1 MPLDPTVADLLAGME
16 ASGAPPLN
24 ESTVAE
30 GREAIM
36 LIAALGGEGPA
47 VAKEYV
53 ISAAGV
59 RSVVYV
65 PEEGVGPLP
74 VLVYIHGGGFV
85 IGSPESHAPTCREL
99 AVRAGCLVVSIDY
112 RMGPEHKAPAAVE
125 DSIAATKWVI
135 EHAAELGGD
144 PARVAVGG
152 DSAGG
157 NLSALVALALP
168 GRLVSQVLIYPAVD
182 LTGSFPSI
190 DENAEGYFLTKAD
203 MEWFMGHYLTG
214 AEVKADEPVVSPW
227 FADDAALAATCPAL
241 VITAEFD
248 PLRDEGEAYAKRL
261 AELGVP
267 TTLRRFDGMIHAFFG
282 MTMLLPQAV
291 EANQL
296 AADHLRSA
304 FS

>member
-1 MPLDPTVADLLAGME
+1 ME
-16 ASGAPPLN
+16 ASGAPPLH
-24 ESTVAE
+24 ESSVADA
-30 GREAIM
+30 REAIM
-36 LIAALGGEGPA
+36 LIAALGGDGPA
-47 VAKEYV
+47 VANEYEL
-53 ISAAGV
+53 SAAGV

-65 PEEGVGPLP
+65 PDGEGPFP

-99 AVRAGCLVVSIDY
+99 AVRAGCLVVSLDY

-135 EHAAELGGD
+135 EHAGELGGD
-144 PARVAVGG
+144 PTRIAVGG

-157 NLSALVALALP
+157 NLAALVAVALP
-168 GRLVSQVLIYPAVD
+168 GQLVSQVLIYPAVD
-182 LTGSFPSI
+182 LTGSFPSVETNG
-190 DENAEGYFLTKAD
+190 DGYFLTKAD
-203 MEWFMGHYLTG
+203 MEWFMGHYL
-214 AEVKADEPVVSPW
+214 ADASVKPDEPLVSPW
-227 FADDAALAATCPAL
+227 FADDAALASTCPAL

-248 PLRDEGEAYAKRL
+248 PLLDEGEAYAERL
-261 AELGVP
+261 AALGVP

-282 MTMLLPQAV
+282 MTMILPQAD

-296 AADHLRSA
+296 VADHLREA

>member
-1 MPLDPTVADLLAGME
+1 MPLDPVVAELLAGME
-16 ASGAPPLN
+16 ASGAPPLH

-30 GREAIM
+30 AREAIM
-36 LIAALGGEGPA
+36 QMAALGGEGPA
-47 VAKEYV
+47 VAHEYE

-65 PEEGVGPLP
+65 PDGSGPFP

-85 IGSPESHAPTCREL
+85 IGNPESHASTCREL
-99 AVRAGCLVVSIDY
+99 AVRVGCLVVSLDY

-125 DSIAATKWVI
+125 DAVAATGWVI
-135 EHAAELGGD
+135 EHAAELDGD
-144 PARVAVGG
+144 PTRVAVGG

-157 NLSALVALALP
+157 NLAALVAVALP
-168 GRLVSQVLIYPAVD
+168 GQLVSQLLIYPAVD
-182 LTGSFPSI
+182 LTGSFPSVE
-190 DENAEGYFLTKAD
+190 ENADGYFLTKAG
-203 MEWFMGHYLTG
+203 MEWFMGHYLDG
-214 AEVKADEPVVSPW
+214 ADVKPDDPVVSPW
-227 FADDAALAATCPAL
+227 FADDAALASTCPAL

-261 AELGVP
+261 ADLGVA

-282 MTMLLPQAV
+282 MTLMLPQAV

-296 AADHLRSA
+296 AADHLRNS

>member
-1 MPLDPTVADLLAGME
+1 MPLDPVVAELLAGME
-16 ASGAPPLN
+16 ASGAPPLH
-24 ESTVAE
+24 ESSVAE

-36 LIAALGGEGPA
+36 QLAALGGAGPA
-47 VAKEYV
+47 VADEHE
-53 ISAAGV
+53 ISAGGV
-59 RSVVYV
+59 RAVVYV
-65 PEEGVGPLP
+65 PEGNGPLP

-85 IGSPESHAPTCREL
+85 IGSPESHASTCREL
-99 AVRAGCLVVSIDY
+99 AVRAGCLVVSLDY

-144 PARVAVGG
+144 PTRVAVGG

-157 NLSALVALALP
+157 NLAALAALALP
-168 GRLVSQVLIYPAVD
+168 GQLVGQLLIYPAVD
-182 LTGSFPSI
+182 LTGSFPSM
-190 DENAEGYFLTKAD
+190 DENGEGYFLTKD
-203 MEWFMGHYLTG
+203 SMEWFMGHYIDG
-214 AEVKADEPVVSPW
+214 AGVKPDEPVVSPW

-248 PLRDEGEAYAKRL
+248 PLRDEGEAYAERL
-261 AELGVP
+261 TALGVP

-282 MTMLLPQAV
+282 MTLMLPQAV

-296 AADHLRSA
+296 AADHLRA
-304 FS
+304 VFS